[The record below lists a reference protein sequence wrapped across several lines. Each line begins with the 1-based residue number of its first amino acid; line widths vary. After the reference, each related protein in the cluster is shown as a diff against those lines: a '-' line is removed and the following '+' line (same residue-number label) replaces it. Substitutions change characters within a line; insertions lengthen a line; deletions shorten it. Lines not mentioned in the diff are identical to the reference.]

1 MASAGKPHSPHPPR
15 RDSLSFP
22 SLSRPSPSCPS
33 PAELDPPNTP
43 RLCLQM
49 ARVKVAAC
57 AAHTTCGDCVGAADA
72 YCGWCT
78 LETR

>member
-1 MASAGKPHSPHPPR
+1 MLQGYVFPTYPPDLATLALQER
-15 RDSLSFP
+15 GGTLAQLGS
-22 SLSRPSPSCPS
+22 
-33 PAELDPPNTP
+33 
-43 RLCLQM
+43 LCLQM

-57 AAHTTCGDCVGAADA
+57 EVHSTCGDCVGAADA

>member
-1 MASAGKPHSPHPPR
+1 MLTLLLRLQRGSVSPTCPLLMPPALATLASRERGG
-15 RDSLSFP
+15 SF
-22 SLSRPSPSCPS
+22 
-33 PAELDPPNTP
+33 AQLDP
-43 RLCLQM
+43 LCLQM

-57 AAHTTCGDCVGAADA
+57 EVHSTCGDCVGAADA

>member
-1 MASAGKPHSPHPPR
+1 MMLQGGYVFPTYPQLMPPDLATLASQERGGTLAQLGP
-15 RDSLSFP
+15 
-22 SLSRPSPSCPS
+22 
-33 PAELDPPNTP
+33 
-43 RLCLQM
+43 LCLQM

-57 AAHTTCGDCVGAADA
+57 EVHSTCGDCVGAADA

>member
-1 MASAGKPHSPHPPR
+1 MPPDLATLASRERGG
-15 RDSLSFP
+15 SL
-22 SLSRPSPSCPS
+22 
-33 PAELDPPNTP
+33 AHLDP
-43 RLCLQM
+43 LCLQM

-57 AAHTTCGDCVGAADA
+57 EAHATCGDCVGAADA